1 MNQAVTAILTP
12 SEHHG
17 LLYWIHYS
25 GSPIP
30 TGELLSLREM
40 LSDGVDQ
47 EFHAGSA
54 GIASALPEFR
64 GVAFKDGVTDNSA
77 HAVAELLRSHPLFTA
92 RTIRVQS
99 AEIEFGG
106 QRRIPCN
113 PLIQYE
119 FHLVGERRTSQDRD
133 DGAGAVSPAHLV
145 KQYDFSK
152 MGPEQ
157 LLALSRENQWALSL
171 SEMQVVQAHFG
182 DRLATDVEIE
192 MIAQTWSEHCKHKI
206 FQAEIEVMD
215 EAGNIQRTVK
225 GLFGTF
231 IKGPTDELMQTKSW
245 LVSVFKDNAGI
256 VRFSEGIDLSIK
268 VETHNSPS
276 ALDPYGGALTG
287 ILGVNRDILGTGIG
301 ARPIANTNVLCF
313 GYPDETAK
321 LPDGLFHPAEM
332 LRGVHKGIQDGG
344 NKSGIPT
351 VNGAICFDD
360 SFVGKPLVYC
370 GTIGIAPS
378 TLNGLPTA
386 RKAQRPGDC
395 IVMVGGDVGLDGIH
409 GATSSSLGMTVE
421 TPSSMVQIGDPL
433 TQKRVMD
440 FILKA
445 RDLDLYSSITD
456 NGAGGL
462 SSSIGEM
469 CEQTGGA
476 EVHLDR
482 VPLKQKGLLPWQ
494 IWVSES
500 QERMTVAVPPGKLER
515 FLELSRS
522 YGVSSTALGHFTSN
536 GRIRCLHRGETV
548 LDLSVEFLH
557 KGLPRMKLRARAGK
571 RDLTPAWKARHPDA
585 SSPSLLNS
593 PTDAP
598 KDAREALEQLV
609 RDANLASK
617 ERWVRQYDHE
627 VQAATAVKPYEGKY
641 GQGAPNEGGVIAL
654 GPHIEGSARG
664 GASALDRNIGAAVGS
679 GIASRYMHFG
689 ARVMALMAVDE
700 AVRNVICT
708 GADPDRVAL
717 VDNFC
722 WPDPVESPTNPDGA
736 IKLHELLETCETLAQ
751 VVRSYGMPL
760 ISGKDS
766 MKNDFYRDGVKIS
779 VLPTLLVT
787 ALAHV
792 PDVSRALKPH
802 ARAGEKLFL
811 LGGADAPGYFGV
823 SFPGRKG
830 LSLRKTPVYDPEQ
843 SRKLYQL
850 FHEAWQKGL
859 LSAAHDVSE
868 GGPLF
873 AAFEMTMLRGLGLKL
888 QASSGDLAFLCSEDP
903 GRILVAVARESEA
916 AFHIHFAGVDHAPRE
931 LGVFDDSGSLQFS
944 GGPAA
949 SFDLAPLIATYRRVL

>member
-30 TGELLSLREM
+30 ADELRSLRDL

-47 EFHAGSA
+47 VFHAGFA
-54 GIASALPEFR
+54 EITRALPEFR
-64 GVAFKDGVTDNSA
+64 GVALKDGVTDNSA
-77 HAVAELLRSHPLFTA
+77 HAVAELLRAHPLFS
-92 RTIRVQS
+92 RRGLRVQS

-106 QRRIPCN
+106 KKRIPCN

-119 FHLVGERRTSQDRD
+119 FHSVVERRSLQDRD
-133 DGAGAVSPAHLV
+133 DEAGTLTVAGRM

-152 MGPEQ
+152 MSPEK
-157 LLALSRENQWALSL
+157 LMALSKENHWALSL
-171 SEMQVVQAHFG
+171 SEMQVVQTHFG
-182 DRLATDVEIE
+182 DRPATDVEIE

-206 FQAEIEVMD
+206 FQSEIEVMD
-215 EAGNIQRTVK
+215 EAGKLQKTVK
-225 GLFGTF
+225 GLFGTY
-231 IKGPTDELMQTKSW
+231 IKGPTDELMQKKSW

-321 LPDGLFHPAEM
+321 LPEGLFHPAEM
-332 LRGVHKGIQDGG
+332 LWGVHKGIQDGG

-409 GATSSSLGMTVE
+409 GATSSSLEMTVE

-571 RDLTPAWKARHPDA
+571 RDLTPTWKTPRP
-585 SSPSLLNS
+585 
-593 PTDAP
+593 DAP
-598 KDAREALEQLV
+598 KSAPKSALQALGQLV

-627 VQAATAVKPYEGKY
+627 VQAATAVKPYDGKY

-654 GPHIEGSARG
+654 SPHIEGSAGG
-664 GASALDRNIGAAVGS
+664 GAAALDRHIGAAVGS

-722 WPDPVESPTNPDGA
+722 WPDPIESLANPDGA
-736 IKLHELLETCETLAQ
+736 IKLHELVETCETLAQ
-751 VVRSYGMPL
+751 VVRSYEMPL

-766 MKNDFYRDGVKIS
+766 MKNDFYRNGVKIS

-787 ALAHV
+787 ALAHM

-802 ARAGEKLFL
+802 ARVGEKLFL
-811 LGGADAPGYFGV
+811 LGGEGAPGYFGV
-823 SFPGRKG
+823 SFLGREG
-830 LSLRKTPVYDPEQ
+830 FPHRKTPVYDPDQ
-843 SRKLYQL
+843 TRRLYQR
-850 FHEAWQKGL
+850 FHEAWKKGL

-868 GGPLF
+868 GGSLF

-888 QASSGDLAFLCSEDP
+888 HASSEDLAFLCSEDP
-903 GRILVAVARESEA
+903 GRILVAVAPEKEEA
-916 AFHIHFAGVDHAPRE
+916 FRSHFEGFDIGPRE
-931 LGVFDDSGSLQFS
+931 LGVFDDSGTLQFAS
-944 GGPAA
+944 GG
-949 SFDLAPLIATYRRVL
+949 SSQFELAPLIETYRRVL